1 MKEKIDELR
10 IAGVVRESIV
20 DGPGIRFT
28 IFCQGCPHGC
38 EDCHNPETHDFN
50 GGYMCS
56 FDKILDAIDQNP
68 LLAGVTF
75 SGGEP
80 MCQPEAFYELGLEI
94 KKRGLDLMV
103 FTGYTYEQLLD
114 MSAENEAIGRL
125 LSICDYLVDG
135 RYDKDKRDLRLHFR
149 GSSNQRFIDLN
160 LTREKGHIV
169 LSEK

>member
-50 GGYMCS
+50 GGYTCS

>member
-10 IAGVVRESIV
+10 IAGIVRESIV

-135 RYDKDKRDLRLHFR
+135 KYDKDKRDLRLHFR